1 MIGMSIRVLRK
12 RNKMSQEILAERVNV
27 SRQTVAKWENEEAL
41 QDIHKRKNVSRYLSS
56 NIRSIIWKYE

>member
-41 QDIHKRKNVSRYLSS
+41 
-56 NIRSIIWKYE
+56 